1 MAQTV
6 ERRIGSA
13 EVTGSIPVSS
23 LKTEVFSMIWISLG
37 LFCVIG
43 NFVPITQKSS
53 ARMRTRAKR
62 KYVASETL
70 CSLIGN
76 FISMR

>member
-23 LKTEVFSMIWISLG
+23 LKTEGNISQG
-37 LFCVIG
+37 
-43 NFVPITQKSS
+43 S
-53 ARMRTRAKR
+53 
-62 KYVASETL
+62 
-70 CSLIGN
+70 
-76 FISMR
+76 ISQSDRVK

>member
-37 LFCVIG
+37 LFLSHR
-43 NFVPITQKSS
+43 NFV
-53 ARMRTRAKR
+53 
-62 KYVASETL
+62 
-70 CSLIGN
+70 
-76 FISMR
+76 SMR

>member
-23 LKTEVFSMIWISLG
+23 LEKEVFGYHYGVDTSFFYAIS
-37 LFCVIG
+37 F
-43 NFVPITQKSS
+43 FIT
-53 ARMRTRAKR
+53 
-62 KYVASETL
+62 
-70 CSLIGN
+70 
-76 FISMR
+76 

>member
-1 MAQTV
+1 MKCAGMAQSV

-37 LFCVIG
+37 LFWFEAYRRMNVQG
-43 NFVPITQKSS
+43 NEGK
-53 ARMRTRAKR
+53 KR
-62 KYVASETL
+62 KRIRLGRAWDPRRKDAV
-70 CSLIGN
+70 
-76 FISMR
+76 